1 MINRSRRFFRSS
13 RVFAP
18 SRILAFSLLSLSL
31 VLRFLLSLF
40 NARYDVNA
48 RRYIKFTFLRFTFV
62 PIVISLLFF
71 SLLFSSFFS
80 FFLSF
85 FFSLSLSFS
94 SLRDQQSRT
103 RGHSST
109 RLGTKR
115 TKRKV
120 NVVRRRRLLDSKLTS
135 PVIKPLHSQTS
146 IKEIWRF

>member
-31 VLRFLLSLF
+31 ALALRFLLSLF

-85 FFSLSLSFS
+85 FFSLSLSPS
-94 SLRDQQSRT
+94 PPSAINNREHVDTRRRDSERNERKGKSMLYVDDVYWTRNLQVLSLSR
-103 RGHSST
+103 ST
-109 RLGTKR
+109 RKR
-115 TKRKV
+115 R
-120 NVVRRRRLLDSKLTS
+120 
-135 PVIKPLHSQTS
+135 
-146 IKEIWRF
+146 

>member
-1 MINRSRRFFRSS
+1 MINRSKRFFRSS

-31 VLRFLLSLF
+31 ALWFLLSLF
-40 NARYDVNA
+40 YARYDVNA

-62 PIVISLLFF
+62 PIVISLRVLLFF
-71 SLLFSSFFS
+71 SLLFFLFFS
-80 FFLSF
+80 FFPL
-85 FFSLSLSFS
+85 FSPFS